1 MRELEVPG
9 NGRLKLDFADGKEF
23 FETEMAEHVR
33 SEVKQ
38 LSNDG
43 GRQL

>member
-1 MRELEVPG
+1 MRELEVLG
-9 NGRLKLDFADGKEF
+9 SGHLKLDFADGKEF
-23 FETEMAEHVR
+23 SEAEMAEHVR
-33 SEVKQ
+33 GEVKQ